1 MDGWWWTSKSHKN
14 GVYLSLRLVLALH
27 SSRRIISSRP
37 AMGVASSFFLTL
49 PCLRFSYSSPVF
61 FFSFFSFS
69 LDCINFHMSSWMRK
83 RCVLSSRCPRRNFQ
97 TFWERGYRKRVRHL
111 NAEAYPSQRMWCVPT
126 VSILFSFP
134 SKRYQMN
141 SWLPPKKGWR
151 TCGIFENFREHL
163 EQHMCEGTWN

>member
-1 MDGWWWTSKSHKN
+1 MGDDERVRAIKTEFISLFVSFLRFTLLVVLYRLVPRWAWHRLSFW
-14 GVYLSLRLVLALH
+14 LSLVLDFPIRL
-27 SSRRIISSRP
+27 P
-37 AMGVASSFFLTL
+37 F
-49 PCLRFSYSSPVF
+49 F

-97 TFWERGYRKRVRHL
+97 TFWERGYMKRVRHL